1 MSVEAFGGEMG
12 TSDEM
17 ENLEHELAILRPK
30 SGDVLVLYVDR
41 ELGAERTRRL
51 RDMVRR
57 AREVGHLP
65 DRVGFLLIAGEDARL
80 ECVSEEEMARAGWR
94 RA

>member
-1 MSVEAFGGEMG
+1 MPVLSLVSMSKSHETE
-12 TSDEM
+12 D
-17 ENLEHELAILRPK
+17 LEHELAVLRPK
-30 SGDVLVLYVDR
+30 AGDVLVLYL
-41 ELGAERTRRL
+41 EQEIGAERVRRL

-57 AREVGHLP
+57 AREVGQLP
-65 DRVGFLLIAGEDARL
+65 EHVGFLVIAGERARL

>member
-1 MSVEAFGGEMG
+1 MAKSVE
-12 TSDEM
+12 M
-17 ENLEHELAILRPK
+17 EDLEHELAVLRPRP
-30 SGDVLVLYVDR
+30 GDVLVLYVEH
-41 ELGAERTRRL
+41 ELTAGRARQL

-57 AREVGHLP
+57 AREVGQVPEH
-65 DRVGFLLIAGEDARL
+65 VGFLLIAGENARL

>member
-1 MSVEAFGGEMG
+1 MAK
-12 TSDEM
+12 TDEM
-17 ENLEHELAILRPK
+17 EDLEHELAVLRPQP
-30 SGDVLVLYVDR
+30 GDVLVLYVES
-41 ELGAERTRRL
+41 ELSAERARHL

-57 AREVGHLP
+57 ARELKHLP
-65 DRVGFLLIAGEDARL
+65 ERVGFLVIAGEHARL